1 MDPQSSSKVLLALA
15 GLSSTQA
22 VLLAMALV
30 GLTIVMLST
39 RKRIAKSRQPPGA
52 SMRRR
57 YEQAQERNK
66 AGRDIETVMVE
77 LDQLARQVHGRLDTR
92 FAKLEMIIRDADE
105 RIENLSRLV
114 RAAQGS
120 PTLDLTLEEAVP
132 DPPPLEEKDIDD
144 ERHAPIYRLADSG
157 LAAAEIAL
165 EVDRTTGEIELILS
179 LRRTRR
185 QANRPAADETSP
197 TVASP
202 A

>member
-66 AGRDIETVMVE
+66 TGRDIETVMVE

>member
-1 MDPQSSSKVLLALA
+1 M
-15 GLSSTQA
+15 
-22 VLLAMALV
+22 
-30 GLTIVMLST
+30 
-39 RKRIAKSRQPPGA
+39 
-52 SMRRR
+52 
-57 YEQAQERNK
+57 
-66 AGRDIETVMVE
+66 
-77 LDQLARQVHGRLDTR
+77 DTR
-92 FAKLEMIIRDADE
+92 FAKLEMVIRDADE

-120 PTLDLTLEEAVP
+120 PTLDVTLEEAVP
-132 DPPPLEEKDIDD
+132 DPPPPEEKEIDD
-144 ERHAPIYRLADSG
+144 ERYAPIYRLADSG
-157 LAAAEIAL
+157 LAAAEIAR

>member
-1 MDPQSSSKVLLALA
+1 MDPQSSCKVILALA
-15 GLSSTQA
+15 GMSATQI
-22 VLLAMALV
+22 VLLAMAIV

-39 RKRIAKSRQPPGA
+39 RKRIAQSRQPSG
-52 SMRRR
+52 SNVRRR

-77 LDQLARQVHGRLDTR
+77 LDQLARQVHGRMDTR

-120 PTLDLTLEEAVP
+120 PTLDVTLEEAVP
-132 DPPPLEEKDIDD
+132 DPPPVEDKEIDD
-144 ERHAPIYRLADSG
+144 ERYAPIYRLADSG
-157 LAAAEIAL
+157 LAAAEIAR

>member
-132 DPPPLEEKDIDD
+132 DPPPLEEKEIDD